1 VTADEPE
8 IVPQAVADADQ
19 ERWLT
24 YLNYDQ
30 SVKQAVRRLGAL
42 SAENVELFRSLLMQ
56 ARDRSRVAEYEAES
70 VRRLQGEAFVGDE
83 ELQRT
88 LIVLHAEDPHLAEEF
103 KRVVAATG
111 KPPELDQAIAAI
123 RTQKDAPKIK
133 LVETPRPKTEIAE
146 PAIPQPEI
154 PKPVIPTPDIPKARI
169 KETPILKALEP
180 AAKNV
185 PAEPPQAPPYRKLR
199 AAAPPAMEPAERR
212 SWKGPLIIAA
222 ALLVAVLAGL
232 AVLWPRPATQES
244 ATAPRLATA
253 PQAAVPQPAAPTSQS
268 SPVAAPAQTQA
279 ANQTPP
285 RAPAVDIA
293 MPAQSDGKTPEGK
306 KPPEIR
312 PASDATDRIASD
324 RIAPQAAPADAS
336 PTPAP
341 VPGAYYKVV
350 RGDMLSEI
358 AVRAYRDASKFL
370 IIQKAN
376 PSLRASADRILV
388 DQVIFIPRAP

>member
-1 VTADEPE
+1 MTDEPNISE
-8 IVPQAVADADQ
+8 VPQDADQ

-42 SAENVELFRSLLMQ
+42 SPQNVELFRSLLMQ
-56 ARDRSRVAEYEAES
+56 GRDRSRVAEYEAES

-88 LIVLHAEDPHLAEEF
+88 LIVLHAEDPRLAEEF

-111 KPPELDQAIAAI
+111 KPQELDQAIAAI
-123 RTQKDAPKIK
+123 RGQRDAPPAKIK
-133 LVETPRPKTEIAE
+133 LVAQPKTETPEPEISKPKAALPPEPHVKQAPVLKAPAPAVKDMPAE
-146 PAIPQPEI
+146 PASP
-154 PKPVIPTPDIPKARI
+154 
-169 KETPILKALEP
+169 P
-180 AAKNV
+180 AASY
-185 PAEPPQAPPYRKLR
+185 AKLR
-199 AAAPPAMEPAERR
+199 AAAPPAVEAAEQR
-212 SWKGPLIIAA
+212 SWKGPLTIAA
-222 ALLVAVLAGL
+222 ALLVVVLAGL
-232 AVLWPRPATQES
+232 AFLWPRPAVDEHGTPPQLAAAPQAAAPQS
-244 ATAPRLATA
+244 SPAAAPDPAQTAAANQTA
-253 PQAAVPQPAAPTSQS
+253 PQA
-268 SPVAAPAQTQA
+268 
-279 ANQTPP
+279 
-285 RAPAVDIA
+285 PAVAMA
-293 MPAQSDGKTPEGK
+293 MPAQNDGKTADAK

-312 PASDATDRIASD
+312 PASDATDRIA
-324 RIAPQAAPADAS
+324 PQPTDARS
-336 PTPAP
+336 AP
-341 VPGAYYKVV
+341 VPGSYYKVV

>member
-8 IVPQAVADADQ
+8 IVPQGVADADQ

-56 ARDRSRVAEYEAES
+56 GRDRSRVSEFEAES

-88 LIVLHAEDPHLAEEF
+88 LIVLHAEDPHLADEF

-111 KPPELDQAIAAI
+111 KPQELDQAIAAI
-123 RTQKDAPKIK
+123 RTRKDAPSAKIK
-133 LVETPRPKTEIAE
+133 LVETPRPKIEIAE
-146 PAIPQPEI
+146 PTIPQPEI
-154 PKPVIPTPDIPKARI
+154 PKPVIPTPDIPKVRI
-169 KETPILKALEP
+169 KEAPVLKAPEPVAKDVAAEP
-180 AAKNV
+180 A
-185 PAEPPQAPPYRKLR
+185 QAPPYRKLR
-199 AAAPPAMEPAERR
+199 AAVPPAAEPPERR

-222 ALLVAVLAGL
+222 ALLVVVLAGL
-232 AVLWPRPATQES
+232 AVLWPRPATEES
-244 ATAPRLATA
+244 ATPQLA
-253 PQAAVPQPAAPTSQS
+253 AAPEAPSQS
-268 SPVAAPAQTQA
+268 SPAASPGPVQTPA

-285 RAPAVDIA
+285 QAAAPGADVT
-293 MPAQSDGKTPEGK
+293 MPAQNNGKIADGKN
-306 KPPEIR
+306 PPEIR

-324 RIAPQAAPADAS
+324 RIASQAGPANAP

-358 AVRAYRDASKFL
+358 AVRAYRDASKFP
-370 IIQKAN
+370 IIQRAN